1 MFECIWSSLLS
12 SVSLSQA
19 IRAVAGAAGQ
29 CSSTGQSLEERL
41 VLRYVG
47 AEQERVVGLSRIDQ
61 ALKEADCATFEEE
74 GTITLLG
81 SVSHRRGSQ
90 TTRGKHSDFCTGS
103 PLRLLPG
110 PDKTA
115 AVPRHKAPQPG
126 PGRSTAF
133 GPPPQRRQACGAAM
147 GPFGGQGCQDQ

>member
-12 SVSLSQA
+12 SVQSQP
-19 IRAVAGAAGQ
+19 GDQ
-29 CSSTGQSLEERL
+29 SSGGGSRTAFFHRTEVRWLEGRL

-47 AEQERVVGLSRIDQ
+47 AAQEWVVGLSRIDQ
-61 ALKEADCATFEEE
+61 ALEEADCATFEEE

-90 TTRGKHSDFCTGS
+90 TTRGKRSDFCTGS

-126 PGRSTAF
+126 PERSTAF
-133 GPPPQRRQACGAAM
+133 GPPP
-147 GPFGGQGCQDQ
+147 